1 MKLKWEPI
9 KNQKFDI
16 GRTINFAKCDCEKC
30 DYMHCPK
37 NNYCVKMKQS
47 KYSIEEFVAEM
58 KDEIKKKGNIYDYLS
73 DWDGMTEFIDACIGG
88 FPKGTYWN
96 NSYGDLELVTQNR
109 GKYGPDF
116 DTRVEIRMSKG
127 FRVNYWRGCTETQE
141 KFAQKLQKQFLKL
154 AELCDE
160 EE

>member
-1 MKLKWEPI
+1 MKTKWEPI

-47 KYSIEEFVAEM
+47 KYSINDFAEEM
-58 KDEIKKKGNIYDYLS
+58 KDIIKKAGGVRYYLS
-73 DWDGMTEFIDACIGG
+73 DAEGMMDFIDSCVGG

-96 NSYGDLELVTQNR
+96 SGYDSLELVTRNR

-116 DTRVEIRMSKG
+116 DTRAEINMNATFSI
-127 FRVNYWRGCTETQE
+127 NYYSGCTEAQE
-141 KFAQKLQKQFLKL
+141 KFAQRVQKKFIKL
-154 AELCDE
+154 AELLGE
-160 EE
+160 E